1 MKKVFF
7 LFLLFT
13 VKSFA
18 LPDHVHFFF
27 ISPDSVSLIEE
38 IGDGEIKY
46 SKLSAENI
54 FDEDHKCIKMG
65 DGCFNPQVGFIED
78 ESLKKPLPV
87 KKSTTYKTINGL
99 DVDMINCEGGNHFDI
114 FCGKAKKES
123 GVRAELEVW
132 LDTSSSM
139 RSVDYNKDAS
149 YCERRVIARKFRE
162 GCGGKVNIQLFDT
175 SLKQMGD
182 LASACVNYG
191 LNDQK
196 RLIRWMNDSS
206 VKQLY
211 IFTDI
216 DELSLELKD
225 YLDSI
230 PSTIYGGDQKRY
242 TMNDVHEMTDKT
254 VANYCK

>member
-1 MKKVFF
+1 MKKIFF
-7 LFLLFT
+7 LFLFFT

-27 ISPDSVSLIEE
+27 ISPETVSIINE
-38 IGDGEIKY
+38 IGDEEIKF
-46 SKLSAENI
+46 SKLTAKNI
-54 FDEDHKCIKMG
+54 TGGELDCVPMG
-65 DGCFNPQVGFIED
+65 DGCFNPQIGFVED
-78 ESLKKPLPV
+78 QSKSKPIAKEQPAPHR
-87 KKSTTYKTINGL
+87 TINAT
-99 DVDMINCEGGNHFDI
+99 DVDMINCEKGNYFDI

-123 GVRAELEVW
+123 GARAEVEVW

-139 RSVDYNKDAS
+139 RTVDYNKDAS
-149 YCERRVIARKFRE
+149 YCERRIIARKFRE
-162 GCGGKVNIQLFDT
+162 GCGEKVNIQLFDT
-175 SLKQMGD
+175 SIKQMGD

-196 RLIRWMNDSS
+196 RLMRWINDSS

-211 IFTDI
+211 VFTDI

-242 TMNDVHEMTDKT
+242 TMEDVHEMTDKA